1 MFLRY
6 HTVITQNGELS
17 DCNMA
22 TFSSMVLGGTRY
34 ALTMGFTCDKSKA
47 IPDPGLWSVLDYE
60 TTDSFNG
67 I

>member
-6 HTVITQNGELS
+6 HTVITQNGEL
-17 DCNMA
+17 A